1 VLKVMKKKLVWLE
14 VGAIVILI
22 AIAVVAYIKDRR
34 SHTNP
39 PNLKPSTAS
48 IETPET
54 VSPQPQVSPQ
64 PAPTYINPQPTYREP
79 STLMGRCPAC
89 HGRGYFNDPTIC
101 PVCSGAGKVIGV
113 RVVAYVGGI
122 PVYER
127 DNVPTIC
134 SRCGGYGFRLPTYG
148 RCETCGGRTTGDWI
162 EYWKQQARQYWMV
175 YNGGRYN
182 EVNLTP

>member
-1 VLKVMKKKLVWLE
+1 MKKRLIWFE
-14 VGAIVILI
+14 VGATAVLI
-22 AIAVVAYIKDRR
+22 ALAVVTYIVSDKRR
-34 SHTNP
+34 HAEP
-39 PNLKPSTAS
+39 HNLKPATTTS

-64 PAPTYINPQPTYREP
+64 QPSTPTYINPQPTYKEP

-89 HGRGYFNDPTIC
+89 QGRGFFNDPTIC
-101 PVCSGAGKVIGV
+101 IVCSGAGKIIGV

-127 DNVPTIC
+127 DNIPTTC
-134 SRCGGYGFRLPTYG
+134 PYCGGYGFHLPTYG
-148 RCETCGGRTTGDWI
+148 KCETCGGRTTGDWI
-162 EYWKQQARQYWMV
+162 EYWRQWARQYWMV